1 MKKYLTKENLILWYI
16 VISTMIII
24 ALLFGFLA
32 RGALMDELA
41 LEAEKANEIGIIV
54 EAKKTAEEA
63 KKIYEEN
70 TWKARCNEARLA
82 EKITGTWVTID
93 CTKDLNKWASYNT
106 VK

>member
-16 VISTMIII
+16 VSSIIMI
-24 ALLFGFLA
+24 ALLMVRL
-32 RGALMDELA
+32 ALMDKLA